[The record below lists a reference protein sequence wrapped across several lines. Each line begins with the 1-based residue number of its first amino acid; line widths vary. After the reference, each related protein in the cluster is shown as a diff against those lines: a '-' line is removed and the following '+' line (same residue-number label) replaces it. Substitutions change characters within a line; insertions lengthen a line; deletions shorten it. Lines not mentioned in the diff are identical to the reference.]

1 MASVPPQG
9 GRKHPQQELIQIN
22 TTNILFICGGAFEG
36 LDKIIETRMDTKT
49 IGFNR
54 TLDDKAEKNVGE
66 VLKEVVPQDFVKF
79 GMIPEFMGRVPVVV
93 SLDALDEDTLVRILK
108 EPKNSIIKQYKK
120 LFELDGVQLDFKEDA
135 VKEIAHQSMERKT
148 GARGLKIC
156 YGKNHAGS
164 DVYHS
169 IR

>member
-1 MASVPPQG
+1 M
-9 GRKHPQQELIQIN
+9 
-22 TTNILFICGGAFEG
+22 
-36 LDKIIETRMDTKT
+36 
-49 IGFNR
+49 
-54 TLDDKAEKNVGE
+54 GE

-148 GARGLKIC
+148 GARGLRSVMEKTMQDLMYTIPSDETITECTITKKLVDGTGEAQLIHSEERLIPVRNTKKKIVQTPES
-156 YGKNHAGS
+156 A
-164 DVYHS
+164 
-169 IR
+169 